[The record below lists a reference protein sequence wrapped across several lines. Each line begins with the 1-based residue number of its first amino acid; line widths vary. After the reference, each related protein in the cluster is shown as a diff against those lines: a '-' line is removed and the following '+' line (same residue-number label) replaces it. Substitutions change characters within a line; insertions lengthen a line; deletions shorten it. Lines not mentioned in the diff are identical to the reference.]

1 MTDQELISKLKSK
14 ITTQRSEIARLI
26 RKMEALTTEK
36 SALLRD
42 VKWMRGE
49 KT

>member
-26 RKMEALTTEK
+26 RKMETLATEK
-36 SALLRD
+36 SELLRD

-49 KT
+49 DK